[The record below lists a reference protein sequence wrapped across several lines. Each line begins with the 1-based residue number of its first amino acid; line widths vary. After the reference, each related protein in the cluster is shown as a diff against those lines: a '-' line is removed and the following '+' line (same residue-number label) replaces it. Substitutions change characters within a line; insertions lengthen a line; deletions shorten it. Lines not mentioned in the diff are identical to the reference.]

1 MNYHKP
7 KMFDIQGLSSS
18 PAPSLRPAAR
28 LKLRFQCSS
37 KRFRIIFWTS
47 LLYCGRFQK
56 AECRDHKESPPTPIL
71 KSDPNKL
78 PGWSQYL
85 RNFETQEWTQ
95 NWSVNPFFSTKAL
108 KMACQNFKNVFFC
121 ITLEEDEFQPTESE
135 LPALYLHTASISGKV
150 FAGFIVN
157 IAHEAYY
164 LLHRVTFRDLCTLRQ
179 CKHFVIMW
187 D

>member
-1 MNYHKP
+1 MSPVTSYFEGKVSYSLQFTFSCADTINYHKP
-7 KMFDIQGLSSS
+7 EMFDHQGLSSS

-95 NWSVNPFFSTKAL
+95 TWSVNPFFLQKLSRWLVKISIMYLFVYNFGVRQVSTYREWASCL
-108 KMACQNFKNVFFC
+108 VLAYR
-121 ITLEEDEFQPTESE
+121 I
-135 LPALYLHTASISGKV
+135 YLRKS
-150 FAGFIVN
+150 
-157 IAHEAYY
+157 
-164 LLHRVTFRDLCTLRQ
+164 LRRLHC
-179 CKHFVIMW
+179 
-187 D
+187 

>member
-1 MNYHKP
+1 MSPVTSYFVGKVSLTLCNLLLVVGTWWTITSQKCLIIIH
-7 KMFDIQGLSSS
+7 QGLSSS

-95 NWSVNPFFSTKAL
+95 TWSVNPFFLQKLSRWLVKISIMYLFVYNFGVRQVSTYREWASCLAL
-108 KMACQNFKNVFFC
+108 AHH
-121 ITLEEDEFQPTESE
+121 I
-135 LPALYLHTASISGKV
+135 YLRKS
-150 FAGFIVN
+150 
-157 IAHEAYY
+157 
-164 LLHRVTFRDLCTLRQ
+164 LRRLHC
-179 CKHFVIMW
+179 
-187 D
+187 